1 MCIKYS
7 TLVKTNFSVKVDCE
21 DVFLLW
27 WQCEGNSDVL
37 RKKPHIAWQ
46 QYNLQHFRPI
56 CMFITLGYR
65 TSCKTKGVDC
75 ENVKV
80 HHFLV
85 PLTTVPV
92 CADTSWW
99 RRQAL
104 TCGYSYTNSLCR
116 NMDETQKFSTVWE
129 SGSVPSSV
137 EVNCCLLSSRWF
149 SSFSS
154 KSLMQSFRYSMCSS
168 SADILWASD
177 SQWSAHWL
185 LRMKS

>member
-1 MCIKYS
+1 MSKLIVKMYFFYGDNVKGMVMYS
-7 TLVKTNFSVKVDCE
+7 EKTS
-21 DVFLLW
+21 
-27 WQCEGNSDVL
+27 
-37 RKKPHIAWQ
+37 H
-46 QYNLQHFRPI
+46 
-56 CMFITLGYR
+56 CMAAVQLAMFCTFITLGYR
-65 TSCKTKGVDC
+65 ISCKTKGVDC

-154 KSLMQSFRYSMCSS
+154 KSLMQSFRCSMCSS

-177 SQWSAHWL
+177 SQ
-185 LRMKS
+185 

>member
-7 TLVKTNFSVKVDCE
+7 TLVKTNFNVKVDCE

-46 QYNLQHFRPI
+46 QYNLQCFRPI

-104 TCGYSYTNSLCR
+104 TCGYSYTDSLCR
-116 NMDETQKFSTVWE
+116 NMDETQQFSAVWE

-137 EVNCCLLSSRWF
+137 EVNCCLSTADGSPVSLPNLS
-149 SSFSS
+149 
-154 KSLMQSFRYSMCSS
+154 CNH
-168 SADILWASD
+168 SD
-177 SQWSAHWL
+177 AQFVLQVLTFFWQVIRNQAPTDS
-185 LRMKS
+185 